1 MTMETRFEDIERSLA
16 EAMRMGIL
24 TERNY
29 RDIEYA
35 LRKVNNELKEPYAE
49 FVYYDEYGQKKRYR
63 IEPTNTLIV
72 EDGVIAHYEMNV
84 HKLTKGGLVNEN

>member
-1 MTMETRFEDIERSLA
+1 METRFEDIEKDLTQA
-16 EAMRMGIL
+16 VRMGIL

-49 FVYYDEYGQKKRYR
+49 FVYYDEYGQEKRYR
-63 IEPTNTLIV
+63 IEPTNTIIT
-72 EDGVIAHYEMNV
+72 ENGVTDRYEMNV
-84 HKLTKGGLVNEN
+84 HKLTNGWE

>member
-1 MTMETRFEDIERSLA
+1 METRFEDIEKDLTQ
-16 EAMRMGIL
+16 AMRMGIL

-35 LRKVNNELKEPYAE
+35 LRKVNNEQKEPYAE

-63 IEPTNTLIV
+63 TEPTNTIITENMV
-72 EDGVIAHYEMNV
+72 TYHYEMNV
-84 HKLTKGGLVNEN
+84 QKLIKRGE